1 MDAALMHETACRFAA
16 QQTQEALDAA
26 LAAALPLC
34 AMIARRFSGR
44 GVDYEDLYQ
53 VASMACVAALRGF
66 DPGRGFQFTTFVTPS
81 VTGAVRNYL
90 RDKGALL
97 RTPRTLRED
106 GTRLAAARNAFLQQH
121 RQEPSARELAQA
133 LDWELSR
140 VLSVLAAQAGSQVA
154 SLDQEDEDGLRLG
167 EKLASPE
174 RGFEKSEQRQDLK
187 RALLTLSAS
196 ERELLLCRFRDG
208 LSQRQAAQR
217 LNMTQMQVS
226 RMERRA
232 LAALRKEME
241 EAL

>member
-26 LAAALPLC
+26 LVAALPLC

-106 GTRLAAARNAFLQQH
+106 GARLADARNAFLQQH

-133 LDWELSR
+133 LDWELGR

-241 EAL
+241 EAP